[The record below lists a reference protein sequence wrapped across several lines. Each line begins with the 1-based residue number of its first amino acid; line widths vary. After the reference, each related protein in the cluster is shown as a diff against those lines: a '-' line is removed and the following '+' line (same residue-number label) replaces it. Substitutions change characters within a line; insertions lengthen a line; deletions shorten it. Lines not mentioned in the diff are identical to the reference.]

1 MSATSSLRSGLRR
14 SSAWSQVRGSILVS
28 HAAIVATTVGI
39 DLAVLALPIFILQIY
54 DRVLPNQTG
63 STLLVL
69 VLGLAVAVSVDLC
82 FRLMRGAFA
91 SRATA
96 QLDHAMRL
104 AAVDRL
110 LAAPVQTFCDVSATV
125 LAERVG
131 AVSILRDFEA
141 SKKIE
146 IRVDLCFAAL
156 YLGMIAYLGGVLAL
170 VPLALL
176 VAFGTLAM
184 WLGRALH
191 RSFDMRSRT
200 DHARQAALLKLLQGV
215 ETIKALAL
223 GRVML
228 RQYEPLQEKSAL
240 AVQRVMHRTALLQT
254 LTTAFAQTNT
264 VALLA
269 FGAMRVIEGD
279 MTLGSVAAC
288 TLLSSRALQPIQT
301 AIGLWTG
308 YQSVRV
314 AKRDVAEL
322 LALPAEQGEANRRFA
337 LNGRIEFEA
346 VTYRL
351 PGASEPL
358 LRDINLVLEPG
369 CIVGIEGPSGA
380 GKTTLLH
387 LALGLLQPEAGRILV
402 DGQDLS
408 TLAPDS
414 LRRQMA
420 LLTRDAPVYR
430 GTVIDNLTHFREG
443 ECVNEAMYV
452 SFLLGADEPIR
463 RLPAGFDHVIEAGN
477 TISAG
482 LRQRM
487 ALIRGLA
494 TGPKVILFDE
504 ADHGL
509 DHDSRTR
516 LLALLKD
523 LGASASLLLVSP
535 HADVLAQA
543 DRRYRLS
550 QGRLTPLGPGDGR
563 AVMRAAS

>member
-1 MSATSSLRSGLRR
+1 MRR
-14 SSAWSQVRGSILVS
+14 SIRVS
-28 HAAIVATTVGI
+28 HAAIAATTVGI
-39 DLAVLALPIFILQIY
+39 DFAVLALPIFILQIY

-69 VLGLAVAVSVDLC
+69 VLGLAIAVSVDLC
-82 FRLMRGAFA
+82 LRLIRGALA
-91 SRATA
+91 SAATA
-96 QLDHAMRL
+96 RLDHAMRL

-110 LAAPVQTFCDVSATV
+110 LAAPLQVFHDLSATR

-131 AVSILRDFEA
+131 AVSTLRDFEA

-146 IRVDLCFAAL
+146 IRVDLWFAAV
-156 YLGMIAYLGGVLAL
+156 YLGLIAYLGGALVL
-170 VPLALL
+170 VPLVLMAAFSI
-176 VAFGTLAM
+176 VAAV
-184 WLGRALH
+184 LGRALH
-191 RSFDMRSRT
+191 RSFEARSRA
-200 DHARQAALLKLLQGV
+200 DHSRQDALLKLLQGV

-228 RQYEPLQEKSAL
+228 RQHEPLQEESAI
-240 AVQRVMHRTALLQT
+240 AVQRVMHRTALVQT
-254 LTTAFAQTNT
+254 VTTAFAQTNT
-264 VALLA
+264 VALLT
-269 FGAMRVIEGD
+269 FGAMRVIDGE
-279 MTLGSVAAC
+279 MTLGAVAAC

-301 AIGLWTG
+301 AIGLWTS
-308 YQSVRV
+308 YQSVRI
-314 AKRDVAEL
+314 AKQDVADVL
-322 LALPAEQGEANRRFA
+322 GLPAERNAVGRRFA
-337 LNGRIEFEA
+337 ISGRVEFVD
-346 VTYRL
+346 VTYTP

-358 LRDINLVLEPG
+358 LRDVNLVLEPG
-369 CIVGIEGPSGA
+369 CVVGIEGAPGA

-387 LALGLLQPEAGRILV
+387 LALGLLQPQAGRVLV
-402 DGQDLS
+402 DGEDVR
-408 TLAPDS
+408 TLALDG
-414 LRRQMA
+414 LRRQMT

-463 RLPAGFDHVIEAGN
+463 RLPAGFDHFMEAGS
-477 TISAG
+477 TVSAG
-482 LRQRM
+482 LRQRL
-487 ALIRGLA
+487 ALVRGLA
-494 TGPKVILFDE
+494 TSPKVILFDD

-523 LGASASLLLVSP
+523 LGATASVLLISP

-550 QGRLTPLGPGDGR
+550 QGRLISLGAADGR
-563 AVMRAAS
+563 ALVRAA